1 MRKYIVAAL
10 FAAGLATPAF
20 AQDTGATFSGVR
32 VEGLGGYESAKV
44 EGDSADGIVYGGAVG
59 FDIQS
64 GTMVFGVEGE
74 FTDTNIDECVKGVTI
89 ATDTL
94 CAEFGRDLFAGGR
107 IGAVIGGSTL
117 AYVKG
122 GYTNARVAL
131 DYEDGTAGTTADF
144 KLGEN
149 LDGVRVGA
157 GLEFAIGANTY
168 AKAEYRY
175 SNYEQGFEKHQG
187 LVGFGFRF

>member
-10 FAAGLATPAF
+10 FAASLATPAF
-20 AQDTGATFSGVR
+20 AQETVGNFSGVR
-32 VEGLGGYESAKV
+32 VEAIGGYESAKV
-44 EGDSADGIVYGGAVG
+44 EGDSAGGIVYGGGVG

-74 FTDTNIDECVKGVTI
+74 FTDTNIDACVTGVDI
-89 ATDTL
+89 ATDKL
-94 CAEFGRDLFAGGR
+94 CAEFGRDLYVGGR
-107 IGAVIGGSTL
+107 VGGVIGGSTL
-117 AYVKG
+117 LYAKA
-122 GYTNARVAL
+122 GYTNGRVAI

-144 KLGEN
+144 NLGAN

-157 GLEFAIGANTY
+157 GVEFAFGANTY

-187 LVGFGFRF
+187 LVGLGFRF